1 MEISEWSQIH
11 THILQLEQAGL
22 VTRTFRR
29 LDPERQEAV
38 LSAILAEAIEKGPT
52 SLNIKQVAARAEVSV
67 GSLYQYFGSR
77 DGLMAFTVALCGQ
90 YIQDTFAQYRD
101 VLVALPIRDGLAA
114 YLLGGVYWGE
124 TQKALMQFF
133 GRAAYHGESELQE
146 SIVRPLATQMR
157 ELVTE
162 MLSAAQARGELRPD
176 LDVDTNARII
186 NTLMIALG
194 DAQLLPYLNV
204 YYQVYDEKTSPE
216 KVVEVLLQLVLGGV
230 GVNLLDTDT
239 VER

>member
-1 MEISEWSQIH
+1 MEISEWAQIH
-11 THILQLEQAGL
+11 THILQLEQDGL

-29 LDPERQEAV
+29 LDPERQEKV

-52 SLNIKQVAARAEVSV
+52 SLNIKLVAARAEVSI
-67 GSLYQYFGSR
+67 GSLYQYFGNR
-77 DGLMAFTVALCGQ
+77 DGLMAFTVALCGR
-90 YIQDTFAQYRD
+90 YIQDTFAQYRE
-101 VLVALPIRDGLAA
+101 LLIAMPIRDGLAA
-114 YLLGGVYWGE
+114 YLMGGVYWGE

-133 GRAAYHGESELQE
+133 VRAAYHGESELQE

-162 MLSAAQARGELRPD
+162 MLVAAKARGELRPN
-176 LDVDTNARII
+176 LDVDVNARII

-204 YYQVYDEKTSPE
+204 YYQVYDEETSPE
-216 KVVEVLLQLVLGGV
+216 QVVAVVIPMILEGLA
-230 GVNLLDTDT
+230 
-239 VER
+239 

>member
-1 MEISEWSQIH
+1 MEISEWTQIH
-11 THILQLEQAGL
+11 THILQLEQDGL

-29 LDPERQEAV
+29 LDPDRQEAV

-52 SLNIKQVAARAEVSV
+52 ALNIKQVAARAEVPV

-77 DGLMAFTVALCGQ
+77 DSLMAFTVALCGR

-101 VLVALPIRDGLAA
+101 VLVAMPIRDGLAA

-133 GRAAYHGESELQE
+133 VRAAYHGESALQE
-146 SIVRPLATQMR
+146 SIVRPLAAQMR
-157 ELVTE
+157 ELMTE
-162 MLSAAQARGELRPD
+162 MLAAAQARGELRA
-176 LDVDTNARII
+176 DVDVAANARII

-204 YYQVYDEKTSPE
+204 YYQVYDEETSLE
-216 KVVEVLLQLVLGGV
+216 KVVEVVIPMILEGLA
-230 GVNLLDTDT
+230 
-239 VER
+239 

>member
-11 THILQLEQAGL
+11 AHILQLEQDGL

-29 LDPERQEAV
+29 LDPDRQEAV

-52 SLNIKQVAARAEVSV
+52 SLNIKLVAARAGVSI
-67 GSLYQYFGSR
+67 GSLYQYFGNR
-77 DGLMAFTVALCGQ
+77 DGLMTFTVELCGR

-101 VLVALPIRDGLAA
+101 LLIAMPLGDGLAA
-114 YLLGGVYWGE
+114 YLMGGVYWGE
-124 TQKALMQFF
+124 TQRALMQFF
-133 GRAAYHGESELQE
+133 ARAAYHGESELQD

-162 MLSAAQARGELRPD
+162 MLTQAQARGEVRAD
-176 LDVDTNARII
+176 VNLDVTARLV

-204 YYQVYDEKTSPE
+204 YYQVYAETTSPE
-216 KVVEVLLQLVLGGV
+216 KVVKVVVPMLFDGIGQA
-230 GVNLLDTDT
+230 
-239 VER
+239 

>member
-11 THILQLEQAGL
+11 THILQLEKDGL

-29 LDPERQEAV
+29 LDPDRQEKV

-52 SLNIKQVAARAEVSV
+52 SLNIKLVAARAGVSI
-67 GSLYQYFGSR
+67 GSLYQYFCNR
-77 DGLMAFTVALCGQ
+77 DGLMAFTVALCGR

-101 VLVALPIRDGLAA
+101 LLIAMPIRDGLSA
-114 YLLGGVYWGE
+114 YLMGGVYWGE

-133 GRAAYHGESELQE
+133 VRAAYHGESELQE

-162 MLSAAQARGELRPD
+162 MLVAAKSRGELRPD
-176 LDVDTNARII
+176 LDIDVNARII

-204 YYQVYDEKTSPE
+204 YYQVYDDETSPE
-216 KVVEVLLQLVLGGV
+216 QVVAVVVPMILEGLA
-230 GVNLLDTDT
+230 
-239 VER
+239 

>member
-11 THILQLEQAGL
+11 THILQLEQEGL

-29 LDPERQEAV
+29 LDPNRQEVV

-67 GSLYQYFGSR
+67 GSLYQYFGNR
-77 DGLMAFTVALCGQ
+77 AGLMAFTVALCGR

-101 VLVALPIRDGLAA
+101 LLVTMPIRDGLSA
-114 YLLGGVYWGE
+114 YLMGGVYWGE

-133 GRAAYHGESELQE
+133 VRAAYHGESDLQD
-146 SIVRPLATQMR
+146 SIVRPLAMQMR

-162 MLSAAQARGELRPD
+162 MLTQAQVRGELYAD
-176 LDVDTNARII
+176 LDLNVSARII

-204 YYQVYDEKTSPE
+204 YYQVYDEETSLE
-216 KVVEVLLQLVLGGV
+216 QVVETTIKLIMGGV
-230 GVNLLDTDT
+230 A
-239 VER
+239 

>member
-11 THILQLEQAGL
+11 THILQLEQDGL

-29 LDPERQEAV
+29 LDPERQEVV

-52 SLNIKQVAARAEVSV
+52 SLNIKLVAARAGVSI
-67 GSLYQYFGSR
+67 GSLYQYFGNR
-77 DGLMAFTVALCGQ
+77 DGLMAFTVALCGR

-101 VLVALPIRDGLAA
+101 LLIAMPIRDGLSA

-133 GRAAYHGESELQE
+133 VRAAYHGESELQE

-162 MLSAAQARGELRPD
+162 MLAAAKARAELRPD

-204 YYQVYDEKTSPE
+204 YYQVYDEETSLE
-216 KVVEVLLQLVLGGV
+216 KVVAVVIAMILEGLA
-230 GVNLLDTDT
+230 
-239 VER
+239 

>member
-1 MEISEWSQIH
+1 M
-11 THILQLEQAGL
+11 
-22 VTRTFRR
+22 
-29 LDPERQEAV
+29 

-52 SLNIKQVAARAEVSV
+52 SLNIKLAAARAGVSI
-67 GSLYQYFGSR
+67 GSLYQYFGNR
-77 DGLMAFTVALCGQ
+77 DGLMAFTVVLCGR

-101 VLVALPIRDGLAA
+101 VLIAMPIRDGLAA

-133 GRAAYHGESELQE
+133 VRAAYHGESELQE

-157 ELVTE
+157 ELVTA
-162 MLSAAQARGELRPD
+162 MLAAAKTRGELRPD
-176 LDVDTNARII
+176 LDVDVNARII

-204 YYQVYDEKTSPE
+204 YYQVYDEKTSLE
-216 KVVEVLLQLVLGGV
+216 NIVDVVVQLVLGGV

>member
-11 THILQLEQAGL
+11 THILQLEHDGL

-38 LSAILAEAIEKGPT
+38 LSAILTEAIEKGPT
-52 SLNIKQVAARAEVSV
+52 SLNIKQVAARAEVSI
-67 GSLYQYFGSR
+67 GSLYQYFGNR
-77 DGLMAFTVALCGQ
+77 DGLMTFTVALCGR
-90 YIQDTFAQYRD
+90 YIQDTFAQYREI
-101 VLVALPIRDGLAA
+101 LIAIPIRDGLAA

-133 GRAAYHGESELQE
+133 VRAAYHGESALQD

-157 ELVTE
+157 ELVME
-162 MLSAAQARGELRPD
+162 MLAAAKTRGELRSN
-176 LDVDTNARII
+176 LDVDVNARII

-204 YYQVYDEKTSPE
+204 YYQVYDEETSLE
-216 KVVEVLLQLVLGGV
+216 QVVAAVIPLLLDGV
-230 GVNLLDTDT
+230 GVKDDS
-239 VER
+239 

>member
-11 THILQLEQAGL
+11 THILQLEQEGL

-67 GSLYQYFGSR
+67 GSLYQYFDNR
-77 DGLMAFTVALCGQ
+77 DGLMAFTVALCGR
-90 YIQDTFAQYRD
+90 YIQDTFAQYREM
-101 VLVALPIRDGLAA
+101 LVAMPIREGLAA
-114 YLLGGVYWGE
+114 YLMGGVYWGE

-133 GRAAYHGESELQE
+133 ARAAYHGESELQD
-146 SIVRPLATQMR
+146 SIVRPLAEQMR
-157 ELVTE
+157 ELVLE
-162 MLSAAQARGELRPD
+162 MLTQAQVRGELRAD
-176 LDVDTNARII
+176 LDLNLSARII

-204 YYQVYDEKTSPE
+204 YYQVYDEMTSLE
-216 KVVEVLLQLVLGGV
+216 QVVETTIQLIMDGL
-230 GVNLLDTDT
+230 T
-239 VER
+239 

>member
-11 THILQLEQAGL
+11 THILQLEQEGL

-77 DGLMAFTVALCGQ
+77 DGLMAFTVALCGR

-101 VLVALPIRDGLAA
+101 LLVAMPIRDGLAA
-114 YLLGGVYWGE
+114 YLQGGVYWGE

-133 GRAAYHGESELQE
+133 VRAAYHGESELQA

-157 ELVTE
+157 QLVTE
-162 MLSAAQARGELRPD
+162 MLAAAKTRGELRPD
-176 LDVDTNARII
+176 LDVDANARII
-186 NTLMIALG
+186 NTLLIALG

-204 YYQVYDEKTSPE
+204 YYQIYDEENSLE
-216 KVVEVLLQLVLGGV
+216 QVVAVVLSIIVEGV
-230 GVNLLDTDT
+230 GVESEDTG
-239 VER
+239 EPS

>member
-1 MEISEWSQIH
+1 MEISEWAQIH
-11 THILQLEQAGL
+11 THILQLEQDGL

-29 LDPERQEAV
+29 LDPERQEKV

-52 SLNIKQVAARAEVSV
+52 SLNIKLVAARAEVSI
-67 GSLYQYFGSR
+67 GSLYQYFGNR
-77 DGLMAFTVALCGQ
+77 DGLMAFTVALCGR
-90 YIQDTFAQYRD
+90 YIQDTFAQYRE
-101 VLVALPIRDGLAA
+101 LLIAMPIRDGLAA
-114 YLLGGVYWGE
+114 YLMGGVYWGE

-133 GRAAYHGESELQE
+133 VRAAYHGESELQE

-162 MLSAAQARGELRPD
+162 MLVAAKSRGELRPD
-176 LDVDTNARII
+176 LDIDVNARII

-204 YYQVYDEKTSPE
+204 YYQVYDDETSPE
-216 KVVEVLLQLVLGGV
+216 QVVAVVVPMILEGLA
-230 GVNLLDTDT
+230 
-239 VER
+239 